1 MKISPQISTI
11 VNNIYKISN
20 NILFIEKGYA
30 NEDSNNSSTKDDCQ
44 TRKKTLYQIPIMSGK
59 KYEELLF
66 LKRWFADDVDGV
78 GSKMTGLRKKKKK
91 TLLQRSTLILGS

>member
-1 MKISPQISTI
+1 VKISPQISTI

-59 KYEELLF
+59 KYVF

-78 GSKMTGLRKKKKK
+78 GSKMTDLRKKRKK
-91 TLLQRSTLILGS
+91 TLLQRSILILGS